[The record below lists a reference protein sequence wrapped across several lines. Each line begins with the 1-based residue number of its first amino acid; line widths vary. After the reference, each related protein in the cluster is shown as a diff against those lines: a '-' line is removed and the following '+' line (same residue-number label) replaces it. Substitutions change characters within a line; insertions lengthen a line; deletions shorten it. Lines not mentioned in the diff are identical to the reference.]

1 MNKLVSAPN
10 EVEWPNEKEFE
21 RPDENEEVIYTLPD
35 HSNDIL
41 RTLWYK
47 NLNDREKSHK
57 RRLRQRE
64 RRLANVKK
72 KMKDTDVTVH
82 LSWEIN
88 INSVK
93 NRMKEHMEAYP
104 TTADG
109 FYARFIDHTDEDTW
123 YIVVP
128 CNKNEKNNIH
138 INWLYYKIYPF
149 WDHSNKFINILAKEL
164 ADVLNWDMS
173 EEKATETINEK
184 IIDVL
189 KISPLDAKWIKKY
202 KNELVNFLLQDPKLL
217 NTFWDKKYL
226 IYDYINKAFSN
237 IEDNNNRY

>member
-21 RPDENEEVIYTLPD
+21 RPDENEEVIHTLPD

-64 RRLANVKK
+64 RRLANVKM

-109 FYARFIDHTDEDTW
+109 FYARFIDYTEEEIW

-128 CNKNEKNNIH
+128 CDKRERNSID
-138 INWLYYKIYPF
+138 INWSYYKIYPF
-149 WDHSNKFINILAKEL
+149 WKHPNKLVKIFAKDLLEILLWDMDDDEVTEIINKKIFKIIMLLPLDEEWIIELKDDLVDILLKDPKFLNKFWK
-164 ADVLNWDMS
+164 
-173 EEKATETINEK
+173 
-184 IIDVL
+184 
-189 KISPLDAKWIKKY
+189 KKY
-202 KNELVNFLLQDPKLL
+202 FVLDC
-217 NTFWDKKYL
+217 
-226 IYDYINKAFSN
+226 INKAFSN
-237 IEDNNNRY
+237 I